1 MKAKLIVRG
10 GKLDGREIPVRTP
23 QFLIGRDE
31 TCNLRPASNMV
42 SKLHCALV
50 AADEVLWLRDLK
62 STNGT
67 FLNGAKIAERA
78 LLKSGDQIRVGPL
91 LLEIQIEPSAEAQ
104 RASAA
109 KSKRPTTKESLDE
122 DVCDW
127 LSEEEVP
134 PPEGAELSETPTIV
148 DLAATTETVAQMT
161 NLSQAPPKPP
171 SAPKRSPS
179 KPASNDTSAA
189 ASNILQNYFV
199 RRRNSG

>member
-50 AADEVLWLRDLK
+50 AADEALWLRDLK

-78 LLKSGDQIRVGPL
+78 ALKNGDQIRIGPL
-91 LLEIQIEPSAEAQ
+91 LLEIQIEPSANAQ
-104 RASAA
+104 RASAVE
-109 KSKRPTTKESLDE
+109 SKRPATKDSLDE

-134 PPEGAELSETPTIV
+134 PPEGADLSETPTIM
-148 DLAATTETVAQMT
+148 DLAATTETIAEMT
-161 NLSQAPPKPP
+161 DLSPTPPKAPERPP
-171 SAPKRSPS
+171 T
-179 KPASNDTSAA
+179 KPNSVGSSAA